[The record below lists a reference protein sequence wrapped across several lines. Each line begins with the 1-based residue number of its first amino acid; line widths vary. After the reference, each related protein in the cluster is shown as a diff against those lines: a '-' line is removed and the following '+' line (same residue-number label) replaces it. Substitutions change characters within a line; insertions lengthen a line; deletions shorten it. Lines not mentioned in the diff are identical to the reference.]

1 MIMKNI
7 QVFILFL
14 IGTVLILTGVYLKRE
29 DAKIANFFLIVGM
42 TFETVSIL
50 AMIVKMMTKKKGKK
64 DSFLDS

>member
-1 MIMKNI
+1 MKNI

-14 IGTVLILTGVYLKRE
+14 IGTALILTGVYLKRE
-29 DAKIANFFLIVGM
+29 DEKIANFFLIVGM
-42 TFETVSIL
+42 TFETVAIL